1 MALRTILYGYEIIK
15 GKTVLKQEESEIVKK
30 VFSLYIEGQTLNNIA
45 AYLTDRKIVYYQDEV
60 KWNKN
65 TINRIIENERYVG
78 NEIYPQII
86 SEKVFNEAKS
96 IKNKKSCKQEKHSP
110 EVELLRTICVCG
122 ECGSR
127 YKRINTWGTREKWL
141 CSAGCSCSAY
151 IDDAVLENAITVAF
165 NSVIKNTDRFNVITN
180 SHYQPTNEV
189 LKNENELLRL
199 MEQPKLDFKL
209 VAKSI
214 LEGTKSRYNCCYYDR
229 GEITEELKSEFSE
242 LPALETV
249 DYKLMKQYIKQIR
262 VNPNGEIITVFI
274 NNAKISANGG
284 TENASLFRKKSDED

>member
-1 MALRTILYGYEIIK
+1 MVLRTILYGYEVVD
-15 GKTVLKQEESEIVKK
+15 GKTVIQKTESEIVKK
-30 VFSLYIEGQTLNNIA
+30 VFSLYIDGHTLNNIA
-45 AYLTDRKIVYYQDEV
+45 AYLTDRNVVYFQGEV

-65 TINRIIENERYVG
+65 TINRMLENERYMG

-86 SEKVFNEAKS
+86 SEQVFNEAKS
-96 IKNKKSCKQEKHSP
+96 IKSKKSCKQEKHSP
-110 EVELLRTICVCG
+110 EVELLRTMCICG

-127 YKRINTWGTREKWL
+127 YKRVNTWGAREKWM
-141 CSAGCSCSAY
+141 CSAGCGCSTY
-151 IDDAVLENAITVAF
+151 IDDVVLENAITGAF
-165 NSVIKNTDRFNVITN
+165 NSVIKNTDRLNVITN
-180 SHYQPTNEV
+180 SQYQPTNEV

-199 MEQPKLDFKL
+199 MEQPKLDFKS

-214 LEGTKSRYNCCYYDR
+214 LEGTKSRYICCDFDK

-242 LPALETV
+242 LSLVETV

-274 NNAKISANGG
+274 NNAKISVNGG
-284 TENASLFRKKSDED
+284 AENAS